1 MYLKY
6 HNDTST
12 KKGLGRFYTRK
23 KNYNI
28 FYKSTSSLIVSK
40 RLLTLVFL
48 VLVGVSFI
56 SSANADGQCTYNTTT
71 VIENGQTIS
80 KKEIKICDEV
90 EFIGGQQFF
99 TDKMK
104 ETILLLSF
112 IFILEQIGG

>member
-1 MYLKY
+1 M
-6 HNDTST
+6 
-12 KKGLGRFYTRK
+12 
-23 KNYNI
+23 
-28 FYKSTSSLIVSK
+28 
-40 RLLTLVFL
+40 
-48 VLVGVSFI
+48 GVSFI

-104 ETILLLSF
+104 RHILLSF
-112 IFILEQIGG
+112 IYIRTNRRLNEKSNNHILFINYGWLQFN